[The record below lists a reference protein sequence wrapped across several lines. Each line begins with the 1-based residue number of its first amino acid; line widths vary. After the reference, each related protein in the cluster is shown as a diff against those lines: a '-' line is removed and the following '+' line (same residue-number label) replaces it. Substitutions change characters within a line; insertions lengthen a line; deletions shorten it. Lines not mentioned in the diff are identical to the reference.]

1 MNEEIRTS
9 RGGIDYLIKVLRD
22 TPLTITRSTLW
33 KIHHTNSGTDEISL
47 KIGRYKKPKGLTIS
61 TVVQH
66 DSLNPKS
73 ELTLTGEEF
82 LALISFIQN
91 NYEPLKE
98 GIKKYIPL
106 DETFD
111 TKNLVH
117 LKAIFANP
125 EKKQL
130 LDFVVSNNLIPQDL
144 FIALQQVSKVKA
156 IEEYKIMLNQNLTEH
171 QWQKWFKENSWVL
184 GTEFVKILDER
195 AIDTANITDFL
206 MQAYDGFIDI
216 VEIKRPEGN
225 LKFWCDQRDHENYV
239 PHIDLIKAITQASKY
254 IYEIE
259 REANSQKFFERVGN
273 VKTIKP
279 RCILIYG
286 RSINWNDEQKE
297 SYRLLNSNYHNLTIM
312 TYDHILE
319 RANRLVN

>member
-1 MNEEIRTS
+1 MNEIKTS
-9 RGGIDYLIKVLRD
+9 KNGIDYLIKVLR
-22 TPLTITRSTLW
+22 TTAQTLTRSTLW
-33 KIHHTNSGTDEISL
+33 RIPHSNSEKNEIAL
-47 KIGRYKKPKGLTIS
+47 KIGRYKKSQGLSIS
-61 TVVQH
+61 TVEQL
-66 DSLNPKS
+66 DSLTPKS
-73 ELTLTGEEF
+73 ELTLDGEEF
-82 LALISFIQN
+82 QALITFLQN

-98 GIKKYIPL
+98 GAKKFIPL

-111 TKNLVH
+111 TKNIVH
-117 LKAIFANP
+117 LKAIFENP
-125 EKKQL
+125 EKNQL
-130 LDFVVSNNLIPQDL
+130 LDFIATNNLIPHDL
-144 FIALQQVSKVKA
+144 LIALHQLTKVKA
-156 IEEYKIMLNQNLTEH
+156 IDQFKTMLTQDFNEH
-171 QWQKWFKENSWVL
+171 HWQKWFKENSWVL

-225 LKFWCDQRDHENYV
+225 LKFWSDQKDHENYI
-239 PHIDLIKAITQASKY
+239 PHNDLVKAITQASKY

-286 RSINWNDEQKE
+286 RSNNWNDEQRT
-297 SYRLLNSNYHNLTIM
+297 SYRLLNSSYHNLTIM

-319 RANRLVN
+319 RANRLVS

>member
-1 MNEEIRTS
+1 MNEIKTS
-9 RGGIDYLIKVLRD
+9 KNGIDYLIKVLRE
-22 TPLTITRSTLW
+22 TTQTLTRSTLW
-33 KIHHTNSGTDEISL
+33 RIPHTNSAKNEISL
-47 KIGRYKKPKGLTIS
+47 KLGRYKKARGLSIS
-61 TVVQH
+61 TVEQL
-66 DSLNPKS
+66 DSLDPKS
-73 ELTLTGEEF
+73 ELTLDGEEF
-82 LALISFIQN
+82 QALITFLQN

-98 GIKKYIPL
+98 GVKKYIPL

-111 TKNLVH
+111 IKNIIH
-117 LKAIFANP
+117 LKAIFTNP

-130 LDFVVSNNLIPQDL
+130 LDFIITNNLIPEDL
-144 FIALQQVSKVKA
+144 FIALQQVAKVKA
-156 IEEYKIMLNQNLTEH
+156 IDQYKTMLTHDLTEH

-225 LKFWCDQRDHENYV
+225 LKFWADQKDHENYV
-239 PHIDLIKAITQASKY
+239 PHNDLIKAITQASKY

-259 REANSQKFFERVGN
+259 REANSQKFFERIGN

-286 RSINWNDEQKE
+286 RSNNWDDEQKA